1 MDANYYTHR
10 HLAQWV
16 LTFYRFLTI
25 VTNYGMPKT
34 RTTSYYLKQYQT
46 ELTRPSRHTTELTQ
60 KPSWYQ
66 AELTRFR

>member
-1 MDANYYTHR
+1 MYEKAIISEFGLYFT
-10 HLAQWV
+10 
-16 LTFYRFLTI
+16 YRFLTI

-46 ELTRPSRHTTELTQ
+46 EVTRPSRHRTELTQ
-60 KPSWYQ
+60 EPTWYQ